1 MDLRNERGL
10 IGEYHGREVHV
21 VSKKDYDS
29 GKCNDRNIIYV
40 LADSNKYESLMVC
53 KGVVIGH
60 IDPHGGVTEY
70 STPFDYIVPKNK
82 AKKEKV
88 KAKEQKKEK
97 AEAVGADAPTSLVK
111 SFVPAEADEYL
122 VWAKYNWDPI
132 SIAKAAVSLEVKPIA
147 VG

>member
-1 MDLRNERGL
+1 MDLRNEKGL
-10 IGEYHGREVHV
+10 IGRYNGREVHV

-40 LADSNKYESLMVC
+40 LSDGSKYESLMVC

-70 STPFDYIVPKNK
+70 STPFDYLAPSPKTK
-82 AKKEKV
+82 KKEAV
-88 KAKEQKKEK
+88 KEQKKEK
-97 AEAVGADAPTSLVK
+97 VSTPAETDADASVG
-111 SFVPAEADEYL
+111 ADEYL
-122 VWAKYNWDPI
+122 RWAKDNWDPI

>member
-10 IGEYHGREVHV
+10 IGQYHSREVHV
-21 VSKKDYDS
+21 VSKEDYDS
-29 GKCNDRNIIYV
+29 GKCNNRNIIYV

-70 STPFDYIVPKNK
+70 STPFDYITPSPKT
-82 AKKEKV
+82 KKEKV
-88 KAKEQKKEK
+88 KAKEQKKERVSTP
-97 AEAVGADAPTSLVK
+97 APVG
-111 SFVPAEADEYL
+111 ADEYL
-122 VWAKYNWDPI
+122 QWARNNWDPI